1 MGIPVTIVSGFL
13 GSGKTT
19 LINQALQ
26 VSPYPKE
33 EIVIIENEFGEVGID
48 HELLVHSEERVLQLN
63 NGCMCCSLRSD
74 LLGIL
79 TSLLEVVEERQ
90 QAISQIIIETTGIA
104 DPQPIV
110 QTLLTAP
117 QLRGNLYIDSLLTI
131 FDSENFELIER
142 EPQALKQLVMAD
154 RIFVSKKQNT
164 SLSKREIYQREIK
177 NINPLA
183 DIRTF
188 TQNDLIQK
196 EDFFN
201 LEKFNQPLILENDS
215 SKNSHEG
222 EHHHHHHHQEHDFQ
236 SILLTSD
243 QELNKNFLLQWIDW
257 LIFTNQGKL
266 YRSKG
271 LISLQEHDFV
281 VAMQGV
287 NEQVN
292 FQYTTQKKDQT
303 TIILIGKKLD
313 EEMIKL
319 SFDKLISESKSR

>member
-110 QTLLTAP
+110 QTLLAAP
-117 QLRGNLYIDSLLTI
+117 QLRGKLYIDSLLTV
-131 FDSENFELIER
+131 FDSENFVLIER
-142 EPQALKQLVMAD
+142 EPQVLKQLVMAD

-164 SLSKREIYQREIK
+164 NLFKREIYQKEIK

-183 DIRTF
+183 DIRAF

-222 EHHHHHHHQEHDFQ
+222 EHHHHYQEHDFQ

-243 QELNKNFLLQWIDW
+243 QELNKKFLLQWIDW

-266 YRSKG
+266 YRFKG
-271 LISLQEHDFV
+271 LIALQEHDFV

-319 SFDKLISESKSR
+319 SFDKLLSESKSR

>member
-74 LLGIL
+74 LLAIL
-79 TSLLEVVEERQ
+79 ASLLEVVEERQ
-90 QAISQIIIETTGIA
+90 QLISQIIIETTGIA

-110 QTLLTAP
+110 QTLLAAP
-117 QLRGNLYIDSLLTI
+117 RLRGNVYIDSLLTVC
-131 FDSENFELIER
+131 DSENFELIER

-154 RIFVSKKQNT
+154 RIFVSEKQNT
-164 SLSKREIYQREIK
+164 NLPKQEIYQRKIK

-222 EHHHHHHHQEHDFQ
+222 EHHHHHHHHHQEHDFQ

-243 QELNKNFLLQWIDW
+243 QELNKNF
-257 LIFTNQGKL
+257 FTPM
-266 YRSKG
+266 
-271 LISLQEHDFV
+271 D
-281 VAMQGV
+281 
-287 NEQVN
+287 
-292 FQYTTQKKDQT
+292 
-303 TIILIGKKLD
+303 
-313 EEMIKL
+313 
-319 SFDKLISESKSR
+319 